1 MTAMGNMLFGGLSE
15 TRFQG
20 AMARTL
26 DTPVGGPS
34 EARVAGALEMLNPS
48 QMSGGERKTLLT
60 MARALS
66 ADGDISPS
74 DADALIAAMREFS
87 TNGIGAFS
95 DSWPFSGMDL
105 RQAPGSALFNGML
118 GELLGNSTGELGSLL
133 RDYRFLS
140 TVDSLLEQTSTT
152 PWMAALDSAFG
163 NADLSRLSGAER
175 MELVGMVATA
185 ASDGDI
191 SWPEAST
198 IMAALDKSLG
208 NSGPSVHPMPVPAPA
223 QSEWTVS
230 ETGNGRATID
240 LGNYTLDINEHSS
253 EIVLTNKDTGERS
266 RIWGD
271 PHFDTN
277 GDGRTDVDF
286 WGTISLNLEDGT
298 KITIDTTPYARNEA
312 MTLSSKLTIT
322 KGDQAIVVDGLD
334 QNSIGDM
341 SITQSDD
348 GRVLDTFTG
357 DGMNLYENSQGEGW
371 MVRDGLW
378 MREVTQTDMNKT
390 KDMGSDFSPIE
401 ALQAMSLSFS
411 SGLLMGMLSSMFI
424 DPSR

>member
-1 MTAMGNMLFGGLSE
+1 MGNTLFGGLSE

-26 DTPVGGPS
+26 DTPAGGPS
-34 EARVAGALEMLNPS
+34 EARVAGALEMLNPN

-66 ADGDISPS
+66 ADGDINPS
-74 DADALIAAMREFS
+74 DADALIAAMHEFS
-87 TNGIGAFS
+87 STGIGAFS
-95 DSWPFSGMDL
+95 ESWPFAGMDL

-118 GELLGNSTGELGSLL
+118 GELLGSSTGELGSLL
-133 RDYRFLS
+133 RDYQFLS

-152 PWMAALDSAFG
+152 PWMTALDSAFG
-163 NADLSRLSGAER
+163 NADLSKLSGTER

-208 NSGPSVHPMPVPAPA
+208 NSGGPSMHPMPVPAPA

-230 ETGNGRATID
+230 ETGNGTATID
-240 LGNYTLDINEHSS
+240 LGNYTLDINEHNS
-253 EIVLTNKDTGERS
+253 EMVLTNKDTGERS

-298 KITIDTTPYARNEA
+298 KITINTTPYARNEA

-322 KGDQAIVVDGLD
+322 NGDQAIVVDGID

-357 DGMNLYENSQGEGW
+357 DGMNLYENSQGDGW

-378 MREVTQTDMNKT
+378 MREVTQADMNKT
-390 KDMGSDFSPIE
+390 KDMPSDFSLLE
-401 ALQAMSLSFS
+401 GLQAMSFSFAS
-411 SGLLMGMLSSMFI
+411 SMLLGMLGSMFQES
-424 DPSR
+424 PR